1 MENLKVKKAVIPTAG
16 LGTRFLP
23 ITKAIPKSMLPI
35 IDRPTIDYIIDEV
48 LSAGIEEV
56 IIITSHN
63 SDVIESHFAE
73 NKELEERLLSDG
85 KKKLYDIAINERT
98 RVKVKFIKQ
107 NTLNGL
113 AGAVLCAE
121 KELNGEPFALLL
133 GDEII
138 YTPSD
143 KKSCIKQLCDAYEKT
158 GKSVIATMKVSD
170 DDVSKYGNL
179 GIEKDGDIKTVNK
192 MAEKPKKEEKLSNYA
207 IIGRYVLSPE
217 IMEGIRKLK
226 MRGNEIILTEALEEL
241 ALKGK
246 LVASEFEGVRYDV
259 GDKLGYIQAGIEF
272 ALKNPEFKDSVQGII
287 NGLAK

>member
-192 MAEKPKKEEKLSNYA
+192 MAEKPSKEEKLSNYA

-217 IMEGIRKLK
+217 IMEGIKKLK